1 MASRDRQNQED
12 RYYRSELNYLDQA
25 ASEYARFYPERA
37 DYLGLR
43 DVAHRDPHVER
54 LVESFAWL
62 SGKIHQRL
70 DDDFPELTHALT
82 DLTWPHYLR
91 PIPSVA
97 LLQFT
102 PRRGEL
108 ERPQTLPRGFQVKSR
123 RTSQEIRCRF
133 RTVYPVKLFPFEL
146 EDARIAVSD
155 DGQRRLAL
163 RFKLLPGADAKRIEL
178 DGLRLFLMGEPLVTF
193 SAYRLLLRSVSRL
206 RVRFGR
212 NRERSYTG
220 ASLRQKI
227 APVGFAEDEDLLPYP
242 GISFPGYRLLAEYF
256 AFPEKFL
263 FLELRDLGTLEE
275 LESHEDTFELLFEFD
290 QRPPDEFRPTI
301 DNFQLHV
308 TPIINL
314 LDKGGKPISVRHL
327 RQWEPV
333 EGDQAYP
340 GAYEVIAVDDVKALR
355 EGEGRARQRHPFYS
369 FAHDTEVGGDGIFYH
384 VKHRIGLEDRWR
396 TELRLISSQPDG
408 ELPRRETLSL
418 ELTCMNGRLTK
429 ELGIGDID
437 APDGNAA
444 DYAMF
449 KNITRPT
456 APIYPELGEQA
467 PWHFTS
473 HMALNFLSLADAAAL
488 RQILALYDLGQRR
501 ANRRRIEGI
510 RKVEV
515 KPIQRLIG
523 GAPVGGSELTIT
535 VDESHFADPGDLL
548 LFSEVL
554 NEFFSLY
561 ASTNSFT
568 RLRIR
573 HTKQEEDLECP
584 LKIGKQPLI

>member
-1 MASRDRQNQED
+1 MSTRDGQNQDD

-25 ASEYARFYPERA
+25 GSEYARLYPERA

-43 DVAHRDPHVER
+43 DVANRDPHVER

-108 ERPQTLPRGFQVKSR
+108 EQPQTLPRGFQVKSR
-123 RTSQEIRCRF
+123 RTSLEIRCRF
-133 RTVYPVKLFPFEL
+133 RTVYPVKLFPLEL
-146 EDARIAVSD
+146 ADARVAVGD
-155 DGQRRLAL
+155 DGQRRLVL
-163 RFKLLPGADAKRIEL
+163 RMKLLPGAEASKIDL
-178 DGLRLFLMGEPLVTF
+178 DGLRLFLMGEPAITY
-193 SAYRLLLRSVSRL
+193 SAYRLLRRSVQCLRL
-206 RVRFGR
+206 RFGR
-212 NRERSYTG
+212 DRERRFEG
-220 ASLRQKI
+220 ASLDGKI
-227 APVGFAEDEDLLPYP
+227 HPVGFGEDEDLLPYP

-256 AFPEKFL
+256 AFPDKFL
-263 FLELRDLGTLEE
+263 FLELRGLGTLD
-275 LESHEDTFELLFEFD
+275 LDSHEDTFELIFEFD
-290 QRPPDEFRPTI
+290 RRPPDVFRPTT

-308 TPIINL
+308 TPIVNL
-314 LDKGGKPISVRHL
+314 FAKDGKPISVRHL
-327 RQWEPV
+327 RQWESV
-333 EGDQAYP
+333 DGDQAYP
-340 GAYEVIAVDDVKALR
+340 SAYEVVSVDRVDALR
-355 EGEGRARQRHPFYS
+355 EGEGRSRRRHAFYS
-369 FAHDTEVGGDGIFYH
+369 FEHDGAAGGDGVFYH
-384 VKHRIGLEDRWR
+384 VTHRIGLQDRWR
-396 TELRLISSQPDG
+396 TELRLISSQVDG

-418 ELTCMNGRLTK
+418 ELTCMNGRLAK
-429 ELGIGDID
+429 ELGIGDIS
-437 APDGNAA
+437 APDGEAS

-456 APIYPELGEQA
+456 SPIYPELGETA
-467 PWHFTS
+467 PWRFIS
-473 HMALNFLSLADAAAL
+473 HMALNFLSLAEAGNL
-488 RQILALYDLGQRR
+488 RQILSLYDLGGRR
-501 ANRRRIEGI
+501 ANRRRIDAI
-510 RKVEV
+510 REVESR
-515 KPIQRLIG
+515 PIQRLIG
-523 GAPVGGSELTIT
+523 GAPVAGSELTIT

-561 ASTNSFT
+561 ASTNSFI

-573 HTKQEEDLECP
+573 HSQQEEDLECP
-584 LKIGKQPLI
+584 LKIGRQPLI